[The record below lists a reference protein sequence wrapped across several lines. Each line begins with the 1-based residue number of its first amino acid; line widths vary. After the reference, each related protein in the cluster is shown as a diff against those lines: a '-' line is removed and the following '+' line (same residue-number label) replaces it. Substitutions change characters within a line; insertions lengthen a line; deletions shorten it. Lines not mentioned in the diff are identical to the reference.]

1 MVAVFPKRC
10 LRKPYGEH
18 GIIAR
23 RQGGRDACVALMFA
37 DLKNK
42 FASAER
48 CWLSHRVYICRV
60 VVDKN
65 KQHFRIDRKHR
76 RVAADIACE
85 VGNESGAGL
94 LPVRIL
100 NLSIGGLKFRCGM
113 QVIDSILPE
122 DQRTPGQILDV
133 ELDIVFELPQAGD
146 ASPLS
151 VRTHATIVHSER
163 LAQDEFHVGV
173 QFIDLE
179 KSISES
185 LESYINTRLEQE
197 SV

>member
-1 MVAVFPKRC
+1 MFPAVIFAETIMRTRHNYRETRGC
-10 LRKPYGEH
+10 N
-18 GIIAR
+18 A
-23 RQGGRDACVALMFA
+23 QVALMFA
-37 DLKNK
+37 GPKHK
-42 FASAER
+42 FASAGR
-48 CWLSHRVYICRV
+48 CGLSHRVYICRV

-65 KQHFRIDRKHR
+65 KQHFRIDRQHR
-76 RVAADIACE
+76 RVAADIDCE

-113 QVIDSILPE
+113 RVIDSILPE

-133 ELDIVFELPQAGD
+133 EMDVVFELPQEDG

-151 VRTHATIVHSER
+151 VRTRATIIHSER

-173 QFIDLE
+173 KFIDLE
-179 KSISES
+179 RSVSEA
-185 LESYINTRLEQE
+185 LETYINTLLEQE
-197 SV
+197 PV

>member
-1 MVAVFPKRC
+1 
-10 LRKPYGEH
+10 
-18 GIIAR
+18 
-23 RQGGRDACVALMFA
+23 MFA
-37 DLKNK
+37 GPTNK
-42 FASAER
+42 FAFSGS
-48 CWLSHRVYICRV
+48 CWLYHRVSICRIV
-60 VVDKN
+60 VEKN
-65 KQHFRIDRKHR
+65 KQHFRIDRQHR

-85 VGNESGAGL
+85 VGNDASGGL

-113 QVIDSILPE
+113 QVINSILPE

-133 ELDIVFELPQAGD
+133 EMDVVFDLTQEGVS
-146 ASPLS
+146 SPPS
-151 VRTHATIVHSER
+151 VRTRATIVHSER

-179 KSISES
+179 QSMTGL
-185 LESYINTRLEQE
+185 LESYINTLLEQE

>member
-1 MVAVFPKRC
+1 
-10 LRKPYGEH
+10 
-18 GIIAR
+18 
-23 RQGGRDACVALMFA
+23 MFA
-37 DLKNK
+37 GPANK
-42 FASAER
+42 FAYAGR
-48 CWLSHRVYICRV
+48 CWLSHRVSICRV

-65 KQHFRIDRKHR
+65 KQHFRIDRQHR

-85 VGNESGAGL
+85 VGNDASGGL

-113 QVIDSILPE
+113 QVINSILPE

-133 ELDIVFELPQAGD
+133 EMDIVFDLPQKGD
-146 ASPLS
+146 ATSPS
-151 VRTHATIVHSER
+151 VSTRATIVHSER

-173 QFIDLE
+173 QFIELE
-179 KSISES
+179 KSMSGA
-185 LESYINTRLEQE
+185 LESYINTLLEQE

>member
-1 MVAVFPKRC
+1 
-10 LRKPYGEH
+10 
-18 GIIAR
+18 
-23 RQGGRDACVALMFA
+23 MFA
-37 DLKNK
+37 GPKNK
-42 FASAER
+42 FASAGG

-65 KQHFRIDRKHR
+65 KQHFRIDRQHC
-76 RVAADIACE
+76 RVAADIACD

-94 LPVRIL
+94 LPARIL

-113 QVIDSILPE
+113 QVIDNILPQ

-133 ELDIVFELPQAGD
+133 EMDIAFELPQEGATP
-146 ASPLS
+146 PLP
-151 VRTHATIVHSER
+151 VRARATIVHSER

-179 KSISES
+179 ESIYGP
-185 LESYINTRLEQE
+185 LESYINTLLEQE